1 MAREK
6 FDFVTKKWMPVEKY
20 EAMAASRRDQV
31 ARSELPAPMMV
42 RDIEPYQSVI
52 TGEMI
57 TSRSKHRE
65 HLHRHGA
72 IEMGHEKPKVAPRK
86 TSDAEKRTRR
96 EQIKASAR
104 THGVDVV

>member
-6 FDFVTKKWMPVEKY
+6 FDFVTRKWLPVDEY
-20 EAMAASRRDQV
+20 EAIVSSRRGEV
-31 ARSELPAPMMV
+31 ARSSLPSPMMV

-65 HLHRHGA
+65 HLRSHGA
-72 IEMGHEKPKVAPRK
+72 IEMGNEKPKPPVRK
-86 TSDAEKRTRR
+86 TTDKEIRTRR
-96 EQIKASAR
+96 DQIKAAAR